1 MGHFCSSLNTSVS
14 SFVFS
19 VRFCVPS
26 HAICHSLEGHRRFHL
41 WAPSPSF
48 VRVCVCHIHLQWTP
62 ATNSSWVIGRAL
74 RVCSF
79 AAVLDSP
86 DSDVL
91 GGSYWIHNMERAS
104 KPPVWPPGD
113 TTQPQCTAQLKQS
126 SDEMTRMEIHTS
138 RSFLPGTL
146 RCWIDHHL
154 GLTSVPSVTNSKAG
168 IDGQQSILLGGHST
182 SGIPAT
188 YVWGESI
195 VA

>member
-1 MGHFCSSLNTSVS
+1 
-14 SFVFS
+14 
-19 VRFCVPS
+19 
-26 HAICHSLEGHRRFHL
+26 
-41 WAPSPSF
+41 
-48 VRVCVCHIHLQWTP
+48 
-62 ATNSSWVIGRAL
+62 
-74 RVCSF
+74 
-79 AAVLDSP
+79 
-86 DSDVL
+86 
-91 GGSYWIHNMERAS
+91 MERAS

-195 VA
+195 VAYKEFAILLVILRAAELAFCRSSQYGTAGYIPLVHPPRKHSRFPPLYFSKCNRVPVCHVSGL